1 MQVKKIEAFFRAYE
15 EFLKGPDATKR
26 LYVWESQRIFQ
37 EQWNLEASDLAAM
50 YDACLQNSQT
60 RRLWNRQGYAP
71 KEMMHR
77 FAQLQPDYFRQM
89 FRELFD
95 ESKSED
101 GRIGRFVFY
110 CDQLFQSFLDT
121 NPKSKIQGHD
131 HDDGYEI
138 ISLYLSFKYPA
149 NYLPYQ
155 FDLFQAVLQKIGAVN
170 PPLAH
175 DTPRYF
181 KVARTLNK
189 LIQRQTNILD
199 LHQKRLDP
207 NQHYTGESL
216 LLIYDFCCFVAGFEL
231 EEEV

>member
-1 MQVKKIEAFFRAYE
+1 MQVKKIEAYFRAYE
-15 EFLKGPDATKR
+15 QFLKSPNALDR
-26 LYVWESQRIFQ
+26 LYIWESQRIFQ
-37 EQWNLEASDLAAM
+37 ENWNLELTDLHAM
-50 YDACLQNSQT
+50 YDAALQNSQT

-71 KEMMHR
+71 KDMMLR
-77 FAQLQPDYFRQM
+77 FAQLQADYFRQM
-89 FRELFD
+89 FQELFD

-110 CDQLFQSFLDT
+110 CDQLFESFLET
-121 NPKSKIQGHD
+121 NPKTKIQGHH

-149 NYLPYQ
+149 NYLPYH
-155 FDLFQAVLQKIGAVN
+155 FDLFQTVLQKIGAVD

-189 LIQRQTNILD
+189 LMQRQTGILD
-199 LHQKRLDP
+199 LHQKRLNP
-207 NQHYTGESL
+207 ALHYMDESL
-216 LLIYDFCCFVAGFEL
+216 LLIYDFCCFVAGHDL
-231 EEEV
+231 EV